1 MLPSSARIRPLH
13 SPFASEGGGNDPVA
27 FIMPASET
35 RASDAIRGT
44 TRVDLA
50 ELIALRASA
59 GKPAMR
65 RANVST
71 PLAGGHLVPLRGR
84 GMDYMESR
92 AYQRGDDARNIDWRR
107 TARSGKWHT
116 KVFQVEREHSAVT
129 LVDTHATMRFGTRIR
144 FKSVAAARAAAWLGW
159 TAVRGGDRVG
169 AMAFGAVRDA
179 VDPRP
184 GVRGALNVA
193 GALARWDAQASAQ
206 GEDQSEPLSTA
217 LQRAQ
222 RMVPHG
228 GQVWLVSDGWCVDDA
243 AVPALVRLAQ
253 HADLRAVIVVDALES
268 ELAPAGSYVFEMASG
283 KRRVDLASAATRALF
298 RERLAHGR
306 LKLAAACDLAGIPW
320 VELAAAAEPGAC
332 LTSFLRRRSR
342 RP

>member
-1 MLPSSARIRPLH
+1 MLPSPARIYLPH
-13 SPFASEGGGNDPVA
+13 SPFASGGGGNDPVA

-35 RASDAIRGT
+35 RASDVVHGT

-59 GKPAMR
+59 GKPGMQ
-65 RANVST
+65 RAKAPT

-116 KVFQVEREHSAVT
+116 KVFQVEREHSAVI
-129 LVDTHATMRFGTRIR
+129 LVDTHATMRFGTRTR
-144 FKSVAAARAAAWLGW
+144 FKSVAAARAAAWLAW
-159 TAVRGGDRVG
+159 TCVRGGDRVG

-206 GEDQSEPLSTA
+206 GEDLHEPWSGA
-217 LQRAQ
+217 LRRAQ
-222 RMVPHG
+222 RLVPHG
-228 GQVWLVSDGWCVDDA
+228 GQAWLVSDGWCVDDA
-243 AVPALVRLAQ
+243 AVPALVRLAR
-253 HADLRAVIVVDALES
+253 HVDLRVVIAVDALEGG
-268 ELAPAGSYVFEMASG
+268 LAPAGSYVFEMASG

-298 RERLAHGR
+298 RDRLSHGR
-306 LKLAAACDLAGIPW
+306 LELAAACDRAGVAWI
-320 VELAAAAEPGAC
+320 EFAAAADPGAC
-332 LTSFLRRRSR
+332 LAPFLRRRSR

>member
-1 MLPSSARIRPLH
+1 
-13 SPFASEGGGNDPVA
+13 
-27 FIMPASET
+27 MPATAENISGHP
-35 RASDAIRGT
+35 DGL

-50 ELIALRASA
+50 ELIALRTSA
-59 GKPAMR
+59 GRPAMR
-65 RANVST
+65 RAKVST

-92 AYQRGDDARNIDWRR
+92 TYQRGDDARNIDWRR

-116 KVFQVEREHSAVT
+116 KVFQVEREHGAVL
-129 LVDTHATMRFGTRIR
+129 LVDTHATMRFGTRTR
-144 FKSVAAARAAAWLGW
+144 FKSVAAARAAAWLAW
-159 TAVRGGDRVG
+159 TCVRGGDRIG

-193 GALARWDAQASAQ
+193 GALARWDAQAAARQ
-206 GEDQSEPLSTA
+206 GDAPHEPLSVA
-217 LQRAQ
+217 LQRVQ

-243 AVPALVRLAQ
+243 AVSALARLTR
-253 HADLRAVIVVDALES
+253 HADLRAVIVADALES
-268 ELAPAGSYVFEMASG
+268 ELAPAGSYVFEVAAG
-283 KRRVDLASAATRALF
+283 KRRIDLAGAAMRALF
-298 RERLAHGR
+298 RKRLAHGR
-306 LKLAAACDLAGIPW
+306 QELAAACDHAGVAW
-320 VELAAAAEPGAC
+320 VELAASAEPGAG
-332 LTSFLRRRSR
+332 LTPLLRRRSG

>member
-1 MLPSSARIRPLH
+1 
-13 SPFASEGGGNDPVA
+13 
-27 FIMPASET
+27 MPATAANISGHP
-35 RASDAIRGT
+35 DGL

-59 GKPAMR
+59 GRPAMR
-65 RANVST
+65 RVNAST

-92 AYQRGDDARNIDWRR
+92 AYQSGDDARNIDWRR

-116 KVFQVEREHSAVT
+116 KVFQVEREHSAVL

-144 FKSVAAARAAAWLGW
+144 FKSVAAARAAAWLAW
-159 TAVRGGDRVG
+159 TCVRGGDRIG

-193 GALARWDAQASAQ
+193 GALARWDAQAGAQ
-206 GEDQSEPLSTA
+206 NEGQREPLSIA

-222 RMVPHG
+222 RMVPRG

-243 AVPALVRLAQ
+243 AVPVLVRLAR
-253 HADLRAVIVVDALES
+253 HADLRVVVIVDALES
-268 ELAPAGSYVFEMASG
+268 ELAPAGSYVFEVAAG
-283 KRRVDLASAATRALF
+283 KRRIDLAGAAMRALF
-298 RERLAHGR
+298 RKRLAHGR
-306 LKLAAACDLAGIPW
+306 QELAAACDHAGVAWI
-320 VELAAAAEPGAC
+320 ELAASAEPGAG
-332 LTSFLRRRSR
+332 LTPLLRRRSR
-342 RP
+342 RS